1 MKKDL
6 ISVIIPVWRPNNNH
20 LKCCI
25 NSVINQTYTN
35 LEIILIYRSDPEF
48 DNNFRGLMKEY
59 SDKRIKII
67 ESLQKGVAF
76 GRNLGIKNSTGEF
89 LANIDS
95 DDYCIENRF
104 ERQIKVMKSKKCN
117 FLAFIDSD
125 CIANNSWIRTVIDE
139 LKPSCG
145 ISGPI
150 KNGNPES
157 LVAWSEYFLEF
168 VKFNEYKKRSS
179 ISFLP
184 GCNAACTKEDYQR
197 VGGFVEFESSEDIL
211 LGKALRNSGVNLY
224 FIPEMTIEHLC
235 RTELNKV
242 MKNLKKRGKFF
253 VITGR
258 KEPSLPHSYLIK
270 SRWKIPIIFFGRT
283 YLSIIRSINAKK
295 FSKFFLAFPLI
306 LLGISSLCRGIW
318 DETGK
323 MNPEKKS

>member
-1 MKKDL
+1 MVSPL
-6 ISVIIPVWRPNNNH
+6 VSIIIPTHNSEKTIE
-20 LKCCI
+20 LCI
-25 NSVINQTYTN
+25 DSLVTQTYPRDQF
-35 LEIILIYRSDPEF
+35 EIIVVDDGSEDRTVDIA
-48 DNNFRGLMKEY
+48 
-59 SDKRIKII
+59 KRTGADLVVITEPCFQGKARNI
-67 ESLQKGVAF
+67 GVTHA
-76 GRNLGIKNSTGEF
+76 
-89 LANIDS
+89 
-95 DDYCIENRF
+95 
-104 ERQIKVMKSKKCN
+104 KSN

-125 CIANNSWIRTVIDE
+125 CRANNSWIRTVINE

-184 GCNAACTKEDYQR
+184 GCNAAYTKEDYQR

-211 LGKALRNSGVNLY
+211 LGMALRNSGVNLY

-242 MKNLKKRGKFF
+242 MKNSQKRGKFF